1 MKFNSILLIIFC
13 LLKALNSSTDGLN
26 EQSLKDALAKIL
38 KYANIYHETWINL
51 EDKESLYD
59 LKLYCPPFNLDNIQF
74 SFEENGNLSIQY
86 VNLKLVVTGK
96 YKYGIGFSSV
106 VNDFRAAL
114 NNFRWNAIFEVSKEE
129 LEDGSLELKFK
140 QIASSSLKY
149 DVLLLTKSEYNLE
162 IKNGNISLPVE
173 DNLKDLLKTNFG
185 IKKPLEYEFKKV
197 NQLILETVK
206 SDLK

>member
-13 LLKALNSSTDGLN
+13 LLQALNSSTDGLN

-96 YKYGIGFSSV
+96 YKYGIGFSNI
-106 VNDFRAAL
+106 VNDFSASL
-114 NNFRWNAIFEVSKEE
+114 NNFYWNIIFEVSKEE
-129 LEDGSLELKFK
+129 LEDGKLDVKFK
-140 QIASSSLKY
+140 MLASSAFKY
-149 DVLLLTKSEYNLE
+149 DVFLLTKTAIE
-162 IKNGNISLPVE
+162 IKDQNTSISIE
-173 DNLKDLLKTNFG
+173 DNLKGLLSNNFG
-185 IKKPLEYEFKKV
+185 YFPLT
-197 NQLILETVK
+197 NQLKKIAELILVTVK

>member
-13 LLKALNSSTDGLN
+13 LLQALNSSTDGLN
-26 EQSLKDALAKIL
+26 EQTVIDAASKIL
-38 KYANIYHETWINL
+38 KYAKIYHEEWMNL
-51 EDKESLYD
+51 EDKESLYN
-59 LKLYCPPFNLDNIQF
+59 LKMYCAPLILDNIKIK
-74 SFEENGNLSIQY
+74 FEENGNLNIAF

-129 LEDGSLELKFK
+129 LEDGNLELKFK
-140 QIASSSLKY
+140 QISSSSLKY
-149 DVLLLTKSEYNLE
+149 DVLLLTKSEYNLKE
-162 IKNGNISLPVE
+162 QNTSISIE
-173 DNLKDLLKTNFG
+173 DNLKGLLSNNFG
-185 IKKPLEYEFKKV
+185 YFPLT
-197 NQLILETVK
+197 NQLKKIAELILVTVK

>member
-13 LLKALNSSTDGLN
+13 LLQALNSSTDGLN

-96 YKYGIGFSSV
+96 YKYGIGFSNI
-106 VNDFRAAL
+106 VNDFSASL
-114 NNFRWNAIFEVSKEE
+114 NNFYWNIIFEVSKEE
-129 LEDGSLELKFK
+129 LEDGKLDVKFK
-140 QIASSSLKY
+140 MLSSSAFKY
-149 DVLLLTKSEYNLE
+149 DVFLLTKTAIE
-162 IKNGNISLPVE
+162 IKDQNTSISIE
-173 DNLKDLLKTNFG
+173 DNLKGLLSNNFG
-185 IKKPLEYEFKKV
+185 YFPLT
-197 NQLILETVK
+197 NQLKKIAELILVTVK

>member
-13 LLKALNSSTDGLN
+13 LLQALNSSTDGLN

-96 YKYGIGFSSV
+96 
-106 VNDFRAAL
+106 
-114 NNFRWNAIFEVSKEE
+114 
-129 LEDGSLELKFK
+129 
-140 QIASSSLKY
+140 
-149 DVLLLTKSEYNLE
+149 
-162 IKNGNISLPVE
+162 
-173 DNLKDLLKTNFG
+173 
-185 IKKPLEYEFKKV
+185 
-197 NQLILETVK
+197 
-206 SDLK
+206 

>member
-13 LLKALNSSTDGLN
+13 LLQALNSSTDGLN

-96 YKYGIGFSSV
+96 YKYGIGFSNI
-106 VNDFRAAL
+106 VNDFSASL
-114 NNFRWNAIFEVSKEE
+114 NNFYWNIIFEVSKEE
-129 LEDGSLELKFK
+129 LEDGKLDVKFK
-140 QIASSSLKY
+140 MLASSAFKY
-149 DVLLLTKSEYNLE
+149 DVFLLSKTAIE
-162 IKNGNISLPVE
+162 IKDQNTSISIE
-173 DNLKDLLKTNFG
+173 DNLKGLLSNNFG
-185 IKKPLEYEFKKV
+185 YFPLT
-197 NQLILETVK
+197 NQLKKIAELILVTVK